1 MLRRV
6 AFRVPRHPASVGV
19 ARQRVRRHLA
29 AWGYAAKSETAA
41 NAVLL
46 VSEPAANVVRH
57 APLLVREFEVAVTA
71 REDGSCLIEVCDQ
84 GPGLP
89 VVVRDGEV
97 GEAENGRGLRLVE
110 AVAKEWGVRPD
121 RHVGKTVWAL
131 IDAPPLYVPHA
142 QHRHRPAH
150 QEGRDD

>member
-1 MLRRV
+1 M
-6 AFRVPRHPASVGV
+6 PRHPASVGV

-29 AWGYAAKSETAA
+29 AWGHEAEGENVA
-41 NAVLL
+41 NAALL
-46 VSEPAANVVRH
+46 VSELAANVVRH

-84 GPGLP
+84 GRGLP

-131 IDAPPLYVPHA
+131 IDPPSRYVSHTQPC
-142 QHRHRPAH
+142 HRPAH